1 MKKCL
6 KNVMLTECTFPPEAL
21 ELFNLTFAGQNPFC
35 ADNRNPGATG
45 NDQCNGVGN
54 ITGPAGAFL
63 RNDKPNSIN
72 AAAGIKTSVLQ
83 AFLSVFPTTWFFFSF

>member
-35 ADNRNPGATG
+35 TDNRNPGATG
-45 NDQCNGVGN
+45 NDQCNGVKN
-54 ITGPAGAFL
+54 LIGPTGAFL

-72 AAAGIKTSVLQ
+72 AAAGIKTGVLQ